1 MKKAFLNFINLFIN
15 IIYGR
20 NIRIQTELG
29 RYSIR
34 TTIGHPLKRYL
45 IRYPD
50 YDRFVP
56 CLAKTTLKTVIDI
69 GANIGDTMVLIKSIA
84 SVPVICVEPDEHFI
98 DYVRL
103 NMEKN
108 RLHDVKIYP
117 YPISSLEKKV
127 YIEKNALQSTSH
139 IIEQKPR
146 SKSGALNTKKFSEL
160 IQDLSID
167 INTVGV
173 IKIDTDGF
181 DWDCLNSIA
190 DYFQQ
195 EKIRRFPE
203 FIYYEHQ
210 TYMNTFGFYDPS
222 RKMREQLYLQSLR
235 RLTTFGYNLFYIFDN
250 FGHLMQRTKDPDELN
265 RVVEEIRELQYQ
277 GKSRIY
283 FMDVLM
289 VQKGNEHLAEEAL
302 AMRNSHKMIIW

>member
-1 MKKAFLNFINLFIN
+1 MRKSLLNIINLFIN

-34 TTIGHPLKRYL
+34 TTFGHPLKRYL
-45 IRYPD
+45 IRYPA
-50 YDRFVP
+50 YDRFLP
-56 CLAKTTLKTVIDI
+56 FLAKTTLKTVIDI
-69 GANIGDTMVLIKSIA
+69 GANIGDTMVLIKSIT
-84 SVPVICVEPDEHFI
+84 SVPVICVEPDEHFMN
-98 DYVRL
+98 YVKL
-103 NMEKN
+103 NIEKN
-108 RLHDVKIYP
+108 RVHDVTIYP

-139 IIEQKPR
+139 TKEQKPD
-146 SKSGALNTKKFSEL
+146 SKSGGLNTKKFSEL
-160 IQDLSID
+160 IQELSID
-167 INTVGV
+167 IHTVGV

-190 DYFQQ
+190 DYFQS

-210 TYMNTFGFYDPS
+210 TYLNHLGFRDPD
-222 RKMREQLYLQSLR
+222 RKKREQLYLQSVR
-235 RLTTFGYNLFYIFDN
+235 RLMTFGYNLFYIFDN
-250 FGHLMQRTKDPDELN
+250 FGNLMQQTRDLDELN
-265 RVVEEIRELQYQ
+265 RIVEEIRELQCQ
-277 GKSRIY
+277 GKAGIY
-283 FMDVLM
+283 FVDVLM

-302 AMRNSHKMIIW
+302 AMRNSYKMIIG